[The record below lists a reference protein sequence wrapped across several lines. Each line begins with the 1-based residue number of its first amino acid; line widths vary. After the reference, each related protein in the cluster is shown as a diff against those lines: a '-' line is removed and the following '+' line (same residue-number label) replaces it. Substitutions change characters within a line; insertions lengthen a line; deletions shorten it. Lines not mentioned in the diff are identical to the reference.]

1 MRTFREHR
9 ILEEEISRADLVG
22 LEKYV
27 DKQFAKVGVDIEF
40 SKHFIDRLKDAR
52 NKKPI
57 TMAELVRLFKQT
69 FKKYGKKIAQLGDKA
84 QAVMHDM
91 KTDINV
97 PFVLNWD
104 KKSQEF
110 DLMSKTIMR
119 KGDLVKRIN
128 FPILSD
134 DPDPP
139 LKSYVEQLKRNWTQP
154 CIVVK
159 GPYEAVYSETK
170 DAKKRTTT
178 VVRLAIDVLYEGELR
193 KELFPQDFEKI

>member
-1 MRTFREHR
+1 MITFREHR
-9 ILEEEISRADLVG
+9 ILEEEISRADLSG
-22 LEKYV
+22 LERYV
-27 DKQFAKVGVDIEF
+27 DKLFAKVGVDIEF

-69 FKKYGKKIAQLGDKA
+69 FKKYGNKIAKLGDKA

-110 DLMSKTIMR
+110 DLVSKTIMR
-119 KGDLVKRIN
+119 KGDFKTSN
-128 FPILSD
+128 QKLS
-134 DPDPP
+134 
-139 LKSYVEQLKRNWTQP
+139 V
-154 CIVVK
+154 
-159 GPYEAVYSETK
+159 
-170 DAKKRTTT
+170 
-178 VVRLAIDVLYEGELR
+178 
-193 KELFPQDFEKI
+193 

>member
-9 ILEEEISRADLVG
+9 ILEEEISREDLVG

-27 DKQFAKVGVDIEF
+27 DKLFAKVGVDIEF

-91 KTDINV
+91 TTDINV

-119 KGDLVKRIN
+119 KGDFKTSN
-128 FPILSD
+128 QKLS
-134 DPDPP
+134 
-139 LKSYVEQLKRNWTQP
+139 V
-154 CIVVK
+154 
-159 GPYEAVYSETK
+159 
-170 DAKKRTTT
+170 
-178 VVRLAIDVLYEGELR
+178 
-193 KELFPQDFEKI
+193 

>member
-1 MRTFREHR
+1 MITFKEHR
-9 ILEEEISRADLVG
+9 ILEEEISRADLSG
-22 LEKYV
+22 LERYV
-27 DKQFAKVGVDIEF
+27 DKLFAKVGIDIEF

-69 FKKYGKKIAQLGDKA
+69 FKKYGNKIAKLGDKA

-110 DLMSKTIMR
+110 DLVSKTIMR
-119 KGDLVKRIN
+119 KGDFKTSN
-128 FPILSD
+128 QKLS
-134 DPDPP
+134 
-139 LKSYVEQLKRNWTQP
+139 V
-154 CIVVK
+154 
-159 GPYEAVYSETK
+159 
-170 DAKKRTTT
+170 
-178 VVRLAIDVLYEGELR
+178 
-193 KELFPQDFEKI
+193 

>member
-1 MRTFREHR
+1 MITFREHR

-27 DKQFAKVGVDIEF
+27 DKLFAKVGVDIEF

-119 KGDLVKRIN
+119 KGDFKTSN
-128 FPILSD
+128 QKLS
-134 DPDPP
+134 
-139 LKSYVEQLKRNWTQP
+139 V
-154 CIVVK
+154 
-159 GPYEAVYSETK
+159 
-170 DAKKRTTT
+170 
-178 VVRLAIDVLYEGELR
+178 
-193 KELFPQDFEKI
+193 

>member
-1 MRTFREHR
+1 MITFKEHR
-9 ILEEEISRADLVG
+9 ILEEEISRADLSG
-22 LEKYV
+22 LERYV
-27 DKQFAKVGVDIEF
+27 DKLFAKVGVDIEF

-69 FKKYGKKIAQLGDKA
+69 FKKYGNKIAKLGDKA

-110 DLMSKTIMR
+110 DLVSKTIMR
-119 KGDLVKRIN
+119 KGDFKTSN
-128 FPILSD
+128 QKLS
-134 DPDPP
+134 
-139 LKSYVEQLKRNWTQP
+139 V
-154 CIVVK
+154 
-159 GPYEAVYSETK
+159 
-170 DAKKRTTT
+170 
-178 VVRLAIDVLYEGELR
+178 
-193 KELFPQDFEKI
+193 

>member
-27 DKQFAKVGVDIEF
+27 DKLFAKVGVDIEF

-119 KGDLVKRIN
+119 KGDFKTSN
-128 FPILSD
+128 SKF
-134 DPDPP
+134 
-139 LKSYVEQLKRNWTQP
+139 Y
-154 CIVVK
+154 
-159 GPYEAVYSETK
+159 
-170 DAKKRTTT
+170 
-178 VVRLAIDVLYEGELR
+178 IDCN
-193 KELFPQDFEKI
+193 

>member
-9 ILEEEISRADLVG
+9 ILEEEISRADLSG
-22 LEKYV
+22 LERYV
-27 DKQFAKVGVDIEF
+27 DKLFAKVGVDIEF

-57 TMAELVRLFKQT
+57 TMAELVSLFKQT
-69 FKKYGKKIAQLGDKA
+69 FKKYGNKIAKLGDKA

-110 DLMSKTIMR
+110 DLVSKTIMR
-119 KGDLVKRIN
+119 KGDFKTSN
-128 FPILSD
+128 QKLS
-134 DPDPP
+134 
-139 LKSYVEQLKRNWTQP
+139 V
-154 CIVVK
+154 
-159 GPYEAVYSETK
+159 
-170 DAKKRTTT
+170 
-178 VVRLAIDVLYEGELR
+178 
-193 KELFPQDFEKI
+193 

>member
-9 ILEEEISRADLVG
+9 ILEEEISRADLSG
-22 LEKYV
+22 LERYV
-27 DKQFAKVGVDIEF
+27 DKLFAKVGVDIEF

-69 FKKYGKKIAQLGDKA
+69 FKKYGNKIAKLGDKA

-110 DLMSKTIMR
+110 DLVSKTIMR
-119 KGDLVKRIN
+119 KGDFKTSN
-128 FPILSD
+128 QKLS
-134 DPDPP
+134 
-139 LKSYVEQLKRNWTQP
+139 V
-154 CIVVK
+154 
-159 GPYEAVYSETK
+159 
-170 DAKKRTTT
+170 
-178 VVRLAIDVLYEGELR
+178 
-193 KELFPQDFEKI
+193 

>member
-9 ILEEEISRADLVG
+9 ILEEEISRADISG
-22 LEKYV
+22 LERYV
-27 DKQFAKVGVDIEF
+27 DKLFNKVGIDIEF

-57 TMAELVRLFKQT
+57 TMAELVSLFKQT
-69 FKKYGKKIAQLGDKA
+69 FKKYGNKIAKLGDKA

-110 DLMSKTIMR
+110 DLVSKTIMR
-119 KGDLVKRIN
+119 KGDFKTSN
-128 FPILSD
+128 QKLS
-134 DPDPP
+134 
-139 LKSYVEQLKRNWTQP
+139 V
-154 CIVVK
+154 
-159 GPYEAVYSETK
+159 
-170 DAKKRTTT
+170 
-178 VVRLAIDVLYEGELR
+178 
-193 KELFPQDFEKI
+193 